1 MSDKNNS
8 PQPYK
13 GGGHTASWREGEIL
27 IIESAVP
34 SLQSQHTQCFVPVL
48 VCSSS
53 LMIQPISYYQLKH
66 FWPGNKVQFI
76 KLSSKGDCILAADLQ
91 YIDIYRFRPERED
104 DKTEIQCLAVRRL
117 NTLCA

>member
-76 KLSSKGDCILAADLQ
+76 KLSSRGECLGIPRLQ
-91 YIDIYRFRPERED
+91 LSDVIKR
-104 DKTEIQCLAVRRL
+104 
-117 NTLCA
+117 